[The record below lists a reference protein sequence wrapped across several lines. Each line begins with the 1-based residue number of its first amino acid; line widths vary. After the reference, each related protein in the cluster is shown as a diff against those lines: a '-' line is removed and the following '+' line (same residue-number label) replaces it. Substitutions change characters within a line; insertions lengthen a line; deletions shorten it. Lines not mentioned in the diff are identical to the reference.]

1 MLKTLL
7 LSLTLSNSITATKMI
22 KKIPQSKLG
31 VSEPDPS
38 WFGNSPNIKSE
49 HWSNKNWLKSRFHF
63 SFAEYS
69 NPANQNFGV
78 LRVMND
84 DLVQPDRGM

>member
-1 MLKTLL
+1 MCAAV
-7 LSLTLSNSITATKMI
+7 NIRI
-22 KKIPQSKLG
+22 IPNDKLY

-38 WFGNSPNIKSE
+38 WFGNGPNKKGDPA
-49 HWSNKNWLKSRFHF
+49 WTNGNWLKSRFHF

-69 NPANQNFGV
+69 NHGNQNFGK

-84 DLVQPDRGM
+84 DLVQP